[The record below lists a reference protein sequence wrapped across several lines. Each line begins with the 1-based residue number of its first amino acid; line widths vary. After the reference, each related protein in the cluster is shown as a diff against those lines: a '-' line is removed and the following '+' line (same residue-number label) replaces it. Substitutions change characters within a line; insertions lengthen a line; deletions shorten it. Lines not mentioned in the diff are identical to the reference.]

1 MPDYDAAP
9 TGALDATLHVFFT
22 TLACEP
28 LLVEESG
35 WSYQP
40 APRKAKGRTRK
51 KTTPAP
57 RPTVLSPE
65 EAAFWTLPSAAA
77 PGAEVLTTSMDAL

>member
-51 KTTPAP
+51 KPAP
-57 RPTVLSPE
+57 APLPAVLQAE
-65 EAAFWTLPSAAA
+65 EEAFWTLPSAAA
-77 PGAEVLTTSMDAL
+77 SGAEVFTTSIDAL